1 MKRVLQLLVLL
12 AVFPL
17 TANALPLLYQE
28 GTHFEIIQDKKS
40 EKPEVRE
47 FFSFYCPHCF
57 RFEPLIHDISPKL
70 SHGKGIKK
78 SHVNFLRGAS
88 PEVQDALTRA
98 MIAGIK
104 LGESDKVTKVIFE
117 YIHKSRANFGSE
129 KDVLNLLQTAGLDRA
144 KFEKA
149 MNSFT
154 IKSEAKRMVALQN
167 KLTQSGKLNSVPT
180 LVVNGKYKIKM
191 EALRSAKDVPAELTK
206 LIEFLL
212 TLD

>member
-1 MKRVLQLLVLL
+1 MKRILQFLVLL

-28 GTHFEIIQDKKS
+28 GTHFEVIQDKKT

-57 RFEPLIHDISPKL
+57 RFEPLLHDIAPKL

-78 SHVNFLRGAS
+78 SHVNFLRAAS

-104 LGESDKVTKVIFE
+104 LNKVDKVTQSIFN

-144 KFEKA
+144 TFEKA

-154 IKSEAKRMVALQN
+154 VKSEAKRMLALQN
-167 KLTQSGKLNSVPT
+167 KLTNSGKLNSVPT
-180 LVVNGKYKIKM
+180 IVVNGKYKVNM
-191 EALRSAKDVPAELTK
+191 ESLRSAKDVPSELTQ
-206 LIEFLL
+206 LIDYLL